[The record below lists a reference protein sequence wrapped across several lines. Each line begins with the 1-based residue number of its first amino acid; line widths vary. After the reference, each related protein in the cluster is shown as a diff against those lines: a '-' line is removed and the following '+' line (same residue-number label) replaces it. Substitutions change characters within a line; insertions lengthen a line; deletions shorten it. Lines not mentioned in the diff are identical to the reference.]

1 MRVRQACLPNVRSAV
16 VLVTDTCSTC
26 GPTQISLAAPVYYQ
40 HMSRNP
46 TAAVHYRAVRS
57 LHHSSHAK
65 LCLRCHSTYK
75 LVLGDADQDFCV
87 SAEEAILLDTMMS
100 NKALTYKGTSAN
112 LRRTSDHLLGCHQS

>member
-46 TAAVHYRAVRS
+46 TAAVHYRAVS
-57 LHHSSHAK
+57 TDASQFTHAI
-65 LCLRCHSTYK
+65 
-75 LVLGDADQDFCV
+75 VPA
-87 SAEEAILLDTMMS
+87 MS
-100 NKALTYKGTSAN
+100 
-112 LRRTSDHLLGCHQS
+112 